1 MPLAFDASSIF
12 SQAIEHHLAVI
23 DSLRD
28 QPSVLQGIA
37 EEITR
42 AILAGKKILWCG
54 NGGSAADSQHLAAEL
69 MSDSGGIKWKH
80 WARKATRW

>member
-37 EEITR
+37 EEMTR

-54 NGGSAADSQHLAAEL
+54 NGGSALPLS
-69 MSDSGGIKWKH
+69 
-80 WARKATRW
+80 